1 MGGGEVVA
9 DGADAAHASGD
20 ALGFF
25 YGTVL
30 HKHLEAAYVHNVE
43 VGIGDVALL
52 VELNGNGSVSLD
64 AGDGSDFNSFSFLTH
79 AFTPF
84 FVFTTFV

>member
-1 MGGGEVVA
+1 MVA
-9 DGADAAHASGD
+9 DRADAAHASGD

-43 VGIGDVALL
+43 VGISDVAFL
-52 VELNGNGSVSLD
+52 VELNGDGSVPLD
-64 AGDGSDFNSFSFLTH
+64 AGDGSDFNGFSFLTH

-84 FVFTTFV
+84 LVFTAFV

>member
-1 MGGGEVVA
+1 MVA
-9 DGADAAHASGD
+9 DRADAAHSSGD

-43 VGIGDVALL
+43 VGIGDFALL

-64 AGDGSDFNSFSFLTH
+64 TGDRGDLDCFSFWTH

-84 FVFTTFV
+84 FVFTAFV